1 MSEDMDKF
9 VEDTV
14 GVEIKIPPVVLVPIE
29 KLKVDGKNPN
39 RMTPKQKKALKEG
52 IKKFGFIVPIITNK
66 DYLVADGQN
75 RLEVAGELEYK
86 EVPVIALQ
94 VSEVDRRMLRQIL
107 NKLRGEHDEEL
118 DKEEFKF
125 LLMENKFEEF
135 QELLG
140 SDDKN
145 LVQFIAS
152 VEKEGLGED
161 DLDMTKALATTKYKV
176 KTGDVWELG
185 QHKLLCGDCTKEQ
198 DISKL
203 MGDEKAK
210 LCFSSP
216 PYNMAGGLYQNY
228 GDNLESEK
236 FIEFNLQAVS
246 KIEPFLE
253 GFLMWNLSYNKN
265 AKWEFM
271 EIFLKIIKD
280 TKFDFLELIVW
291 DKKHGMPITS
301 KKNLTRQ
308 YEDILLVSD
317 PDTIKNDL
325 EMMFL
330 GETKTKTWFNK
341 KTMRGITNLWRIG
354 TNNTQIENLKACF
367 PVELPKRGIILT
379 TQPEDIVIDIFGGS
393 GTTLIA
399 CEQLDRKCFMMEI
412 DPVYCSVIIERWENV
427 TGLKAT
433 KVN

>member
-1 MSEDMDKF
+1 MDKF